1 MIYSGDNFDAFGWA
15 VLMAGGSLSNV
26 QNLDQS
32 ISNAISTLKP
42 IISNDKKQQYGLE
55 NAGKTYLFYNASAEA
70 ISLDLSKTAG
80 KFMVKILNSKTGAII
95 KEEKI
100 NGNAMAKI
108 NKVGTGDEV
117 VMINK
122 I

>member
-1 MIYSGDNFDAFGWA
+1 MRHSTNSQRLKICNE
-15 VLMAGGSLSNV
+15 
-26 QNLDQS
+26 
-32 ISNAISTLKP
+32 ISNLKP

-80 KFMVKILNSKTGAII
+80 KFIVKILNSKTGAII

-100 NGNAMAKI
+100 SGNAMAKI